1 MTALRALVVCA
12 ALAAPACGGD
22 DIPGDA
28 RPRVR
33 GSGELALPP
42 SAGAP
47 RVTRDAASPD
57 TFQPESSDEFAISSF
72 DSLPFPGSIAGGLPG
87 AVDMEVEL
95 LARSYRGHYADVV
108 AAEGTAVR
116 GRIDRQLQQEAERR
130 TAQERGFPDWTGLIE
145 ALSPEQRAR
154 LVERLNEANIELA
167 RELHGSSEEPEPN
180 GTAPPGR

>member
-1 MTALRALVVCA
+1 MRALVICA
-12 ALAAPACGGD
+12 ALAAAACGGD
-22 DIPGDA
+22 DLPGDA

-47 RVTRDAASPD
+47 RVMRDAAPPD
-57 TFQPESSDEFAISSF
+57 TFQPDSSDEFAITPF
-72 DSLPFPGSIAGGLPG
+72 DSLPFTGVGALPG
-87 AVDMEVEL
+87 AVDVEVEL
-95 LARSYRGHYADVV
+95 LARSYRGHYTDVV

-154 LVERLNEANIELA
+154 LVDRLNEANIELA
-167 RELHGSSEEPEPN
+167 RELHGSYDEPEPN

>member
-1 MTALRALVVCA
+1 MRALVVCG
-12 ALAAPACGGD
+12 ALAAAACGGD

-47 RVTRDAASPD
+47 RVLRDAAPPD
-57 TFQPESSDEFAISSF
+57 TFQPDSSDEFVITPF
-72 DSLPFPGSIAGGLPG
+72 DSLPFTGVGALPG
-87 AVDMEVEL
+87 AVDVEVEL
-95 LARSYRGHYADVV
+95 LARSYRGHYTDVV
-108 AAEGTAVR
+108 AVEGTAVR

-154 LVERLNEANIELA
+154 LVDRLNEANIELA
-167 RELHGSSEEPEPN
+167 RELHGSSDEPELN
-180 GTAPPGR
+180 GAAPPGR

>member
-1 MTALRALVVCA
+1 MRALVVCG
-12 ALAAPACGGD
+12 ALAAAACGGD

-47 RVTRDAASPD
+47 RVMRDAAPPD
-57 TFQPESSDEFAISSF
+57 TFQPDSSDEFAITPF
-72 DSLPFPGSIAGGLPG
+72 DSLPFPGAIPGALPG
-87 AVDMEVEL
+87 AVDVEVEL
-95 LARSYRGHYADVV
+95 LARSYRGHYTDVV

-154 LVERLNEANIELA
+154 LVDRLNEANIELA
-167 RELHGSSEEPEPN
+167 RELHGSSDEPEPN